1 MWIDEFYLR
10 RGIASAITSAYDDA
24 FFTGA
29 CRGFFL
35 YLNGSHI
42 SAGSNLVHPEA
53 HGSRSNESCKK
64 PFSIP
69 FI

>member
-1 MWIDEFYLR
+1 MWIDEFFVR

-42 SAGSNLVHPEA
+42 SAGSNLVDTEA
-53 HGSRSNESCKK
+53 NGS
-64 PFSIP
+64 
-69 FI
+69 